1 MSLTRLHLRRKAR
14 RNGDGELHPEETPT
28 PEEVRELQAAE
39 FEVVEA
45 RLLLE
50 LTRDLYRAAETLDLS
65 VEATVQMIGESMP
78 CGYTLYDAVKA
89 FNRGEE
95 W

>member
-1 MSLTRLHLRRKAR
+1 MSLTRIHLRRKVR
-14 RNGDGELHPEETPT
+14 RNGNGDIHPDDIPT
-28 PEEVRELQAAE
+28 PEELRALQAAE

-45 RLLLE
+45 RLLLD
-50 LTRDLYRAAETLDLS
+50 LTKDLYRAAETLNLS
-65 VEATVQMIGESMP
+65 VDETAQMIGESMP
-78 CGYTLYDAVKA
+78 CGYTLFDAVKA